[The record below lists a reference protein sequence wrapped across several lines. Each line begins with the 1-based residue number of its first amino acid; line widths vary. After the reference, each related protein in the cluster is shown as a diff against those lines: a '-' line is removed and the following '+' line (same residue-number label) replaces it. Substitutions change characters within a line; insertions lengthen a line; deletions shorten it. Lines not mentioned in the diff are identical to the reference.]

1 MGTFPI
7 KVRILWK
14 TPLGYALSVQSHFLM
29 LTCVYVNSQTS
40 KVCVCSLMEGKKL
53 NYKDRSFFL
62 TLLVLLFFQLIL
74 LNEDADL
81 HHRHHQAKRNQLSLH
96 NCRFSV
102 QYSAIMRVACWS
114 APDWKHGTASR
125 VRLYGD
131 AVGNIH
137 FYPTLDR
144 TSILEK
150 GLSLNNVQVNFM
162 VWPNKQC
169 ATYEQRAFLSLH
181 KIA

>member
-1 MGTFPI
+1 MEDSFRVCLISSVSLLDVNVCICELTDI
-7 KVRILWK
+7 K
-14 TPLGYALSVQSHFLM
+14 
-29 LTCVYVNSQTS
+29 
-40 KVCVCSLMEGKKL
+40 SLC
-53 NYKDRSFFL
+53 
-62 TLLVLLFFQLIL
+62 VLLNGRQKVKLQRSQLLSYSPCPTFFQLIL

-144 TSILEK
+144 TSILEQE
-150 GLSLNNVQVNFM
+150 LSLNNV
-162 VWPNKQC
+162 
-169 ATYEQRAFLSLH
+169 
-181 KIA
+181 

>member
-62 TLLVLLFFQLIL
+62 TLLVLLFPANPFKRRCRS
-74 LNEDADL
+74 APSPPP
-81 HHRHHQAKRNQLSLH
+81 RAKRNQLSLH
-96 NCRFSV
+96 NCRFSI

-144 TSILEK
+144 TSILEQE
-150 GLSLNNVQVNFM
+150 LSLNNVQVNFM
-162 VWPNKQC
+162 V
-169 ATYEQRAFLSLH
+169 
-181 KIA
+181 